1 MFLTESSPQ
10 RLHHLQQRA
19 LRQRIWVYFP
29 TPPNLALR
37 LAHLL
42 TPQPGEAVLD
52 PSGGSGELLD
62 AVRAIC
68 PTVGCEAAERAP
80 VLAAL
85 LRGKGYP
92 VLADDMYTL
101 RQIGRRWPRIIANP
115 SFHECEDAR
124 QTIEAVEQLLLP
136 GGRYVGIVSPGTL
149 YRDDARSQS
158 FWAWLRRWRAQTFDL
173 PANAFFTGVRPVAV
187 RTCCV
192 IIDRPAKMHVAM
204 GEMT

>member
-1 MFLTESSPQ
+1 MFSMESSPQ
-10 RLHHLQQRA
+10 SLHRLQQRA
-19 LRQRIWVYFP
+19 LRQRIWGYFP
-29 TPPNLALR
+29 TPPDLALR

-42 TPQPGEAVLD
+42 APQPGEAVLD

-62 AVRAIC
+62 AVRARYPSTC
-68 PTVGCEAAERAP
+68 CEAAECAP

-85 LRGKGYP
+85 LRGKGHP

-115 SFHECEDAR
+115 SFHDCEDAR
-124 QTIEAVEQLLLP
+124 QTIEAVEQLLDG
-136 GGRYVGIVSPGTL
+136 GGRYVGIVSAGTL
-149 YRDDARSQS
+149 RRDDARSQS
-158 FWAWLRRWRAQTFDL
+158 FWAWLRRWRTQTSDL